1 MTPGRRRSDSRDD
14 PEDRARPR
22 SPSSRAEAGERA
34 TGLLAF
40 LLLGTAIVVPTL
52 LGVLSVEITTDLAL
66 SDSALGA
73 VVSAFWAVTALAAPV
88 AGRWV
93 DRRGWPLGA
102 WLGPVVSALCLTAC
116 VLLVDSWVALLLVA
130 ALSGVG
136 YGICSPTTNLLVM
149 AAVPARRQSTV
160 LGLKQTA
167 PPLVMAAAGA
177 TLPAVAHLHGWRTAM
192 AIALV
197 LPASVLAL
205 VARRVSRA
213 PRAGRRGEASHAELS
228 PAERSRARRA
238 LVPMVVAAGL
248 GTFSVATLTGFAV
261 LTLVS
266 AGLGPVVAAGVVSAG
281 SLAAVVARVAAGR
294 FLDGRPSSDVLPLL
308 LVMGAAGLSLLLV
321 AAGVFGLERSA
332 GNGWQALVVVGV
344 VLALVAAWTWPALL
358 LITVVR
364 SSSAGPGAASGLLQ
378 LGSGLGSAVGPAAF
392 GVLSDAGG
400 RGWAWTAMGVLTVLA
415 MALVRRPTSRTPR
428 RPPTW
433 SSR

>member
-1 MTPGRRRSDSRDD
+1 
-14 PEDRARPR
+14 
-22 SPSSRAEAGERA
+22 
-34 TGLLAF
+34 LAF

-52 LGVLSVEITTDLAL
+52 LGVLSVEITTDLGL

-102 WLGPVVSALCLTAC
+102 WAGPAVTAVCLAGC
-116 VLLVDSWVALLLVA
+116 VLLVDSWLSLLLVA
-130 ALSGVG
+130 ALSGIG

-149 AAVPARRQSTV
+149 AVVPVRRQATV

-167 PPLVMAAAGA
+167 PPLLMAAAGA
-177 TLPAVAHLHGWRTAM
+177 TLPVVAHLRGWRTAT

-197 LPASVLAL
+197 LPVWVLVL
-205 VARRVSRA
+205 VARRASGFPSADRRSDA
-213 PRAGRRGEASHAELS
+213 PRAELPS
-228 PAERSRARRA
+228 AERDRTRRA
-238 LVPMVVAAGL
+238 LVPMVLAAGL

-266 AGLGPVVAAGVVSAG
+266 AGLGPVAAAGVVSGG
-281 SLAAVVARVAAGR
+281 SLAAVAARVAAGR
-294 FLDGRPSSDVLPLL
+294 FLDGRPAADVRPLL
-308 LVMGAAGLSLLLV
+308 VVMGVAGVSLLLV
-321 AAGVFGLERSA
+321 AGGVFGMEASA
-332 GNGWQALVVVGV
+332 GTGWRAMVVAGV

-358 LITVVR
+358 LIAVVR
-364 SSSAGPGAASGLLQ
+364 TSIAGPGAASGLLQ

-400 RGWAWTAMGVLTVLA
+400 RGWAWSVMGLLTVLA
-415 MALVRRPTSRTPR
+415 MVLVRRPTS
-428 RPPTW
+428 
-433 SSR
+433 